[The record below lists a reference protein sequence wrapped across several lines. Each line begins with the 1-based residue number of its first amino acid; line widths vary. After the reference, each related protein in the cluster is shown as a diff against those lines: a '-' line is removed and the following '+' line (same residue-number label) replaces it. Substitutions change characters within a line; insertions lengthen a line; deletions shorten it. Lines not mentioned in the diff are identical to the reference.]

1 MQVKQTRRFQKAM
14 KKLYPNQKQAL
25 DTAIKQL
32 IQTPDL
38 GELKKGD
45 LSEVRVY
52 KFKMQN
58 QLTLLAYRWI
68 NDIPCL
74 LMLSL
79 GSHENFYRDLKQELS
94 E

>member
-1 MQVKQTRRFQKAM
+1 MEISSMSWFYSWGKGQK
-14 KKLYPNQKQAL
+14 LHPNQKQVL

-45 LSEVRVY
+45 LAEVRVY
-52 KFKMQN
+52 KFKIQN

-68 NDIPCL
+68 NDMPCL
-74 LMLSL
+74 LMLLSR
-79 GSHENFYRDLKQELS
+79 GTHENF
-94 E
+94 

>member
-1 MQVKQTRRFQKAM
+1 MQVKQTRRFQKAV
-14 KKLYPNQKQAL
+14 KKLHTNQKQAL

-45 LSEVRVY
+45 LAEVGVY

-68 NDIPCL
+68 NDMPCL

-79 GSHENFYRDLKQELS
+79 GSHENFYRDLKQEIS

>member
-1 MQVKQTRRFQKAM
+1 MQVKQTRRFQKAV
-14 KKLYPNQKQAL
+14 KKLHPNQKQAL
-25 DTAIKQL
+25 DAAIKQL

-45 LSEVRVY
+45 LAEVRVY

-58 QLTLLAYRWI
+58 QLTLLAYRWM
-68 NDIPCL
+68 NDVPCL

-79 GSHENFYRDLKQELS
+79 GSHGNFYRDLKQELS

>member
-1 MQVKQTRRFQKAM
+1 MQVKQTRCFQKAV
-14 KKLYPNQKQAL
+14 KKLHPNQKQAL

-32 IQTPDL
+32 IQAPDL

-45 LSEVRVY
+45 LAEVRVY

-79 GSHENFYRDLKQELS
+79 GSHENFYRDLKQEFS